1 MCRAYVL
8 TVDVFRSELVFILLL
23 TMQDVC
29 SHENGLKKKVSRVC
43 IAYYLDKTTLLSL
56 LYWVSNCQGNMP
68 KYYSGNM
75 PKYYSTQ
82 SIIIYF
88 SFLCSML
95 SSIVCLFFFVLFF
108 AIVLYHFRLVSSSF
122 SCDSLSILVRFVD

>member
-95 SSIVCLFFFVLFF
+95 SSIVCLFFLSFFLPLYYITSDWYLQAFPVTRYLF
-108 AIVLYHFRLVSSSF
+108 
-122 SCDSLSILVRFVD
+122 